1 MSKHPFPISTPS
13 DFGFSEIQAQ
23 ERAASIANRVAQMQ
37 QDRLNNKNSQP
48 STPGT
53 APLKRVF

>member
-13 DFGFSEIQAQ
+13 DFGFSESQAR
-23 ERAASIANRVAQMQ
+23 ERAASIANRVAKMQ

-48 STPGT
+48 SAPGT